1 MGNKVLPYKSQLVE
15 ILGPERV
22 FFDEEVRKLY
32 GHDISNPPKMLDL
45 MVKRTPE
52 CVVVPGSKEQLVE
65 LLKWATAV
73 EIPVTPRAA
82 GTSAYGGSV
91 PAKGGVTVDLR
102 HFDKDIDVD
111 ADEKTVTVDP
121 GVVILDLERA
131 LNKEG
136 LMLPIFPTSAPAAT
150 IGGFV
155 AQGGVGMGSFRH
167 GPIADQVVAA
177 EIVLPNGDVRTF
189 RGRELA
195 VVTDCEGITGII
207 TKVTL
212 RAVDH
217 ADKKPVLVTYKSRD
231 DLAKGID
238 AFRRTNAWNLTFHN
252 PTFSQLR
259 EEAGGAKTVPR
270 KKYSILAVYRTDEYE
285 DQSTAIDDAIESSGG
300 ERLDDEVAQ
309 KDWGEIFNTLRA
321 KKLGPSIAPGEVV
334 FPAES
339 LAEFLA
345 HVEDDFDWA
354 EVSIEGTVI
363 LGGYITILAF
373 ALEDERR
380 PEYPVGFS
388 LGMNLLDVGKKLG
401 GRAYAPGLYL
411 ASEAPRVF
419 GSQRYDR
426 IRDFKKAVD
435 RSGIMNPGK
444 IIGLPPRGAPPAPI
458 TPPFLNV
465 DRQLNAK
472 PAKLLMGAV
481 APIVRYLRPGDERFA
496 RTAQQAAL
504 ARVAGGD
511 FGSKHGWAVYTV
523 SNSGYCGCQSPLDD
537 AVGHEGGSVQGVT
550 YWAKRYLQGQFE
562 PDDYVTELV
571 AAAAEVEWSAPEN
584 CIFGVDHKAVFRDFK
599 RQLEADYDTEL
610 TVSDAL
616 RKRIEQAKV
625 AGTPP
630 PTPAPESG
638 EAGDEGEAPAGE
650 GSDEPEDDHKEQAE
664 ESEGNAEQAET
675 EEKPAAPAEESS

>member
-1 MGNKVLPYKSQLVE
+1 MGNKVLPYKSQLVK

-22 FFDEEVRKLY
+22 FFGEEVRRLY
-32 GHDISNPPKMLDL
+32 GHDLSNPPKMIDL
-45 MVKRTPE
+45 MVKRTPD
-52 CVVVPGSKEQLVE
+52 CVVVPGTKDHLVE

-91 PAKGGVTVDLR
+91 PAKGGVTIDLR
-102 HFDKDIDVD
+102 RFAKKIDVD
-111 ADEKTVTVDP
+111 AEEKTVTVDP
-121 GVVILDLERA
+121 GVVILELERA
-131 LNKEG
+131 LNEEG

-167 GPIADQVVAA
+167 GPIADQVVAV
-177 EIVLPNGDVRTF
+177 EIVLPTGEVRTF
-189 RGRELA
+189 RGRELD

-207 TKVTL
+207 TEVTL
-212 RAVDH
+212 RVVEK

-270 KKYSILAVYRTDEYE
+270 KKYSILAVYRADEYG
-285 DQSTAIDDAIESSGG
+285 DASDAIGEAVESSGG

-321 KKLGPSIAPGEVV
+321 KKLGPSIAPGEVI

-345 HVEDDFDWA
+345 RVEDDFDWA
-354 EVSIEGTVI
+354 EVSIEGTVV

-373 ALEDERR
+373 SLEDERR

-388 LGMNLLDVGKKLG
+388 LGMNLLDIGKKLG

-411 ASEAPRVF
+411 AAEAPRVF

-426 IRDFKKAVD
+426 IVDFKKAVD
-435 RSGIMNPGK
+435 KSRIMNPGK
-444 IIGLPPRGAPPAPI
+444 IIGLPPRGAPPPPL

-472 PAKLLMGAV
+472 PAKMLMGAV

-496 RTAQQAAL
+496 RTAQQTAL
-504 ARVAGGD
+504 ASVAGGD
-511 FGSKHGWAVYTV
+511 FGFKHGWAVYTV
-523 SNSGYCGCQSPLDD
+523 ANSGYCGCQSPLGA
-537 AVGHEGGSVQGVT
+537 AVGHEGGGIQGIT
-550 YWAKRYLQGQFE
+550 YWAKRYLVGKFE
-562 PDDYVTELV
+562 PDDYVTELI
-571 AAAAEVEWSAPEN
+571 AAAADVEWSPPDQ
-584 CIFGVDHKAVFRDFK
+584 CIFGVDHHAVFRDFK
-599 RQLEADYDTEL
+599 RQLEADYGIKL

-616 RKRIEQAKV
+616 RNRIKQAKTT
-625 AGTPP
+625 AEPP
-630 PTPAPESG
+630 PAPAPE
-638 EAGDEGEAPAGE
+638 EAGTDDGESDDAPSADEA
-650 GSDEPEDDHKEQAE
+650 D
-664 ESEGNAEQAET
+664 
-675 EEKPAAPAEESS
+675 EEKPAAKAEQAS

>member
-1 MGNKVLPYKSQLVE
+1 MGNKVLPYKSQLVK

-32 GHDISNPPKMLDL
+32 GHDLSNPPKMLDL

-52 CVVVPGSKEQLVE
+52 CVVVPGSKQQLSE

-73 EIPVTPRAA
+73 EVPVTPRAA

-91 PAKGGVTVDLR
+91 PAKGGVTIDLR
-102 HFDKDIDVD
+102 HFDKKIEVD
-111 ADEKTVTVDP
+111 AEEKTVTVDP

-131 LNKEG
+131 LNEEG

-167 GPIADQVVAA
+167 GPIADQVVAC
-177 EIVLPNGDVRTF
+177 EIVLPDGDVRTF
-189 RGRELA
+189 RGRELD

-207 TKVTL
+207 TQVTL
-212 RAVDH
+212 RVVEK

-231 DLAKGID
+231 TLAKGIE
-238 AFRRTNAWNLTFHN
+238 AFRGTNAWNLTFHN
-252 PTFSQLR
+252 PSFSQLR

-270 KKYSILAVYRTDEYE
+270 KKYSILAVYRADEYE
-285 DQSTAIDDAIESSGG
+285 EEATAIDQAVESSDG
-300 ERLDDEVAQ
+300 ERLADEVAE

-321 KKLGPSIAPGEVV
+321 KKLGPSIAPGEVI

-339 LAEFLA
+339 LADFLA
-345 HVEDDFDWA
+345 RVEQDFDWV

-363 LGGYITILAF
+363 LGGYVTILAF

-388 LGMNLLDVGKKLG
+388 LGMNLLDIGKELG

-411 ASEAPRVF
+411 AAEAPRVF

-426 IRDFKKAVD
+426 TVDFKKAVD
-435 RSGIMNPGK
+435 RSRIMNPGK
-444 IIGLPPRGAPPAPI
+444 IIGIPPRGAPSVAP
-458 TPPFLNV
+458 PMLNV

-481 APIVRYLRPGDERFA
+481 APVVRYLRPGDERFA
-496 RTAQQAAL
+496 RTAQQTAL
-504 ARVAGGD
+504 AGVAGGD
-511 FGSKHGWAVYTV
+511 FGSKHGWSVYTV
-523 SNSGYCGCQSPLDD
+523 ANSGYCGCHSPLEA
-537 AVGHEGGSVQGVT
+537 AVGHEGGGVQGLT
-550 YWAKRYLQGQFE
+550 YWAKRYLAGKFR
-562 PDDYVTELV
+562 PDDYVTELI
-571 AAAAEVEWSAPEN
+571 AAAADVEWSPPER
-584 CIFGVDHKAVFRDFK
+584 CIFGVDHGAVFRDFK
-599 RQLEADYDTEL
+599 RQLEADHGITL
-610 TVSDAL
+610 TVSDSL
-616 RKRIEQAKV
+616 RQRIEQAKV
-625 AGTPP
+625 AAEPP
-630 PTPAPESG
+630 PAPAPEDGADDAEADASEEEATEAESDEATPAP
-638 EAGDEGEAPAGE
+638 
-650 GSDEPEDDHKEQAE
+650 KAE
-664 ESEGNAEQAET
+664 EAS
-675 EEKPAAPAEESS
+675 